1 MSFRDGLEA
10 IRSGNDD
17 GSFTVIARHM
27 AAEPERVSSA
37 AFLLASSA
45 WHVRAEDASAQHF
58 FADVSKE
65 LCDLTEEEM
74 GRMEKEELQR
84 QIYMAA
90 YETYALDRVRDQV

>member
-1 MSFRDGLEA
+1 MA
-10 IRSGNDD
+10 
-17 GSFTVIARHM
+17 T
-27 AAEPERVSSA
+27 AAELERVSSA

-45 WHVRAEDASAQHF
+45 WHVRAEAASAQDF

-65 LCDLTEEEM
+65 LCDAEEEM
-74 GRMEKEELQR
+74 DFGKGEITR

>member
-1 MSFRDGLEA
+1 MAPQRVDRLLPPLF
-10 IRSGNDD
+10 SGFI
-17 GSFTVIARHM
+17 S
-27 AAEPERVSSA
+27 P
-37 AFLLASSA
+37 
-45 WHVRAEDASAQHF
+45 AQDF